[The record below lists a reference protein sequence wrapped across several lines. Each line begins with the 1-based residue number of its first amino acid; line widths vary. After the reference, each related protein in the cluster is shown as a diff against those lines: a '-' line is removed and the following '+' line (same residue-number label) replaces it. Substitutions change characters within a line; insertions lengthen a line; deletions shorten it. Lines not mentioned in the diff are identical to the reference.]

1 MISITREY
9 HTKKTLCY
17 PFCIVH
23 FVLTVSVSKSLLN
36 YEASKKKN
44 RRKLIRRVKM
54 SKNYSRTI
62 RFGSNRLNMRN
73 LGVIFFNVCL
83 DGVPVVFGGFGIV

>member
-36 YEASKKKN
+36 YKASKKKN

-54 SKNYSRTI
+54 SKNYPRTI
-62 RFGSNRLNMRN
+62 RFGSNRLNM
-73 LGVIFFNVCL
+73 GVIFFIVCL